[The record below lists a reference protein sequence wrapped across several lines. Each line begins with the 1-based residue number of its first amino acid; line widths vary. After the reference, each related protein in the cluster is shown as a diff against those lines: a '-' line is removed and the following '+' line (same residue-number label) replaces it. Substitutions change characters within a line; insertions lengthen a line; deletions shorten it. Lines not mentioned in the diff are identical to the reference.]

1 LHEAARTM
9 NRRRK
14 TPILVSVLALTLL
27 SLIGRPL
34 AAKPNKPR
42 DMIEVEILEYQAGS
56 KKPTRERTLTVPV
69 SGEVASWTDLFDE
82 VGQCSLESEPIR
94 DELVSLD
101 LYCATRKG
109 NVATLQLKVERVFVL
124 DEPTLVAVVDTQG
137 DRRIE
142 IVATRR

>member
-1 LHEAARTM
+1 MH
-9 NRRRK
+9 RRRI
-14 TPILVSVLALTLL
+14 PVFVSVLALTLI

-42 DMIEVEILEYQAGS
+42 DVIELEILEYQAGS
-56 KKPTRERTLTVPV
+56 KKPTRERTLTVPL
-69 SGEVASWTDLFDE
+69 SGKVASWTDLFDE
-82 VGQCSLESEPIR
+82 AGRCSLQSSPIR

-101 LYCATRKG
+101 LHCATRPG
-109 NVATLQLKVERVFVL
+109 NATMLQLAVERAFVI

-142 IVATRR
+142 LVATRR

>member
-1 LHEAARTM
+1 MH
-9 NRRRK
+9 RRRK
-14 TPILVSVLALTLL
+14 TPVLVSVLTLTLI

-34 AAKPNKPR
+34 AAKPNKPS
-42 DMIEVEILEYQAGS
+42 DVIEVEILEYQTGS

-69 SGEVASWTDLFDE
+69 SGKVASWTDLFDE
-82 VGQCSLESEPIR
+82 AGLCRLQSSPVR

-101 LYCATRKG
+101 LHCATRPG
-109 NVATLQLKVERVFVL
+109 NAMTLQLAVERVFVR
-124 DEPTLVAVVDTQG
+124 DEPTLVAVLDAQG